1 MEAKQYFKD
10 HPTRIEVFQTS
21 DGFMFHLE
29 TDAKNHARSLKD
41 KIVKKITNPAAS
53 VEKAEQVTEV
63 VETIIGADEAG
74 NIVNK
79 AVTTQEITKVKTEAE
94 EGEEEINAIV
104 DKAVDVPV
112 VDASKKEVVATP
124 EDTKK
129 AEVKT
134 TAKSPAKKTT
144 AKK

>member
-1 MEAKQYFKD
+1 MKYFKD

-21 DGFMFHLE
+21 DGFLFHLE

-63 VETIIGADEAG
+63 VETIIGADEGG

-79 AVTTQEITKVKTEAE
+79 AVTTQEVVKVKTEAA
-94 EGEEEINAIV
+94 EEEISNTV
-104 DKAVDVPV
+104 DKTEDIPV
-112 VDASKKEVVATP
+112 VDASKKEVAATP